1 MDEMRMKQRQEP
13 EVFYYD
19 YATPLGMLRIEENGR
34 GLTAVSPGKPVIT
47 SVVSA
52 QSSNA
57 SRSMAQAVRNSP
69 LV

>member
-34 GLTAVSPGKPVIT
+34 GLTAVSPVNR
-47 SVVSA
+47 SVPRVTPGP
-52 QSSNA
+52 
-57 SRSMAQAVRNSP
+57 SRYPGMETVRI
-69 LV
+69 

>member
-34 GLTAVSPGKPVIT
+34 GLTAVSPVKPEC
-47 SVVSA
+47 
-52 QSSNA
+52 A
-57 SRSMAQAVRNSP
+57 SCHTGAES
-69 LV
+69 